1 MATPED
7 CPYDQAMIDRRQ
19 TVNNDHAIRIAL
31 LEQGMK
37 NITIELHAIN
47 GNISKLIWIA
57 VAAIGTSFVQ
67 FMLRGGLIG

>member
-1 MATPED
+1 M
-7 CPYDQAMIDRRQ
+7 
-19 TVNNDHAIRIAL
+19 NNDHAIRIAL